1 MPSKRPAYRADRP
14 HCEFLTEIATQ
25 LPAARRT
32 PAHFAHAMRSQLEMQ
47 FQVDMQSSDGDVA
60 VQDSGCVESMPVI
73 DNADFQHLHASLKA
87 LNPEFV
93 PRTFFIDDLPSAPA
107 E

>member
-14 HCEFLTEIATQ
+14 HSEFLTEVASQ

-32 PAHFAHAMRSQLEMQ
+32 PAHFAHAMRAQLESQ
-47 FQVDMQSSDGDVA
+47 FQVDMQAPDGDVA
-60 VQDSGCVESMPVI
+60 VEDNGCVDSMPVI
-73 DNADFQHLHASLKA
+73 ENADFQHLHASLKA

-93 PRTFFIDDLPSAPA
+93 PRTFFINDLPSPVA